1 MIYSR
6 IKSACLLGQADFCF
20 RLLLFGR
27 KIPSLERIDM
37 IYINIDDD
45 AFYDDA
51 VTIVRSFY
59 PRVDVKPARPISG
72 TSDVNNPA
80 TFNPIKE
87 VTVKLEEGDKLIE
100 IEAPDVTGLSKADA
114 HEKFK
119 VKLYK
124 QLEEKEGHGLPW
136 GNMTGVRPSK
146 IAYQMIVEGKSEE
159 EIIDFFTKEHFT
171 SLAKAKLAIEVAK
184 KEISLVSK
192 LDVKNGYSL
201 YIGIPF
207 CPSICLYCSFS
218 AYAYNAFIDRVEAYV
233 DALIHEITEVSKMM
247 KGKRLDTVYFG
258 GGTPTTLSPAQ
269 LDRVLTKLEECFDLE
284 NVLELT
290 VEAGRPDSITREKLE
305 VLRDHKVE
313 RISINPQTMNQ
324 ETLDLIG
331 RKHSVEDIKN
341 AYKLATELGFDN
353 INMDMILGLPGE
365 GPEEVKNTL
374 DTIKA
379 MNPSSLTVHSLALKR
394 SSRLNIYRDRY
405 KNLDF
410 KNTESIVNMT
420 EECAKDLGVEPY
432 YMYRQKNMAG
442 NFENVGYARPGKECI
457 YNILIMEEVQ
467 TIIACGAGASTKIVS
482 TNPVD
487 NSSLITRVENV
498 KNVDEYINRIDE
510 MIERKR
516 KELA

>member
-1 MIYSR
+1 
-6 IKSACLLGQADFCF
+6 
-20 RLLLFGR
+20 
-27 KIPSLERIDM
+27 M

-72 TSDVNNPA
+72 TSDINNPA

-87 VTVKLEEGDKLIE
+87 VTVTLNEGDRLIE

-124 QLEEKEGHGLPW
+124 QLEQKEGHGLPW

-146 IAYQMIVEGKSEE
+146 IAYQMIVDGKSEE
-159 EIIDFFTKEHFT
+159 EIIRFFTKEHFT
-171 SLAKAKLAIEVAK
+171 TLEKARLAIDVAK

-192 LDVKNGYSL
+192 IDVKNGYSL

-218 AYAYNAFIDRVEAYV
+218 AYAYKAYEDRVEQYV
-233 DALIHEITEVSKMM
+233 DALIKEISEVSKMM
-247 KGKRLDTVYFG
+247 DGKRLDTVYFG
-258 GGTPTTLSPAQ
+258 GGTPTTLSPDQ
-269 LDRVLTKLEECFDLE
+269 LDRILTCLEEKFDLD
-284 NVLELT
+284 NTIELT
-290 VEAGRPDSITREKLE
+290 VEAGRPDSITREKLQ
-305 VLRDHKVE
+305 VLKNHNVE

-331 RKHSVEDIKN
+331 RKHSVEDIKK
-341 AYKLATELGFDN
+341 AYELASEMGFDN
-353 INMDMILGLPGE
+353 INMDIILGLPGE
-365 GPEEVKNTL
+365 GPDEVANTVNI
-374 DTIKA
+374 IKDMKPA
-379 MNPSSLTVHSLALKR
+379 SLTVHSLAIKR

-410 KNTESIVNMT
+410 KNTESIIKMT
-420 EECAKDLGVEPY
+420 EECAKDLNVEPY

-442 NFENVGYARPGKECI
+442 NFENVGYAIPGKECI

-467 TIIACGAGASTKIVS
+467 SIIACGAGASTKIVR
-482 TNPVD
+482 TNEKD
-487 NSSLITRVENV
+487 GSSIITRVENV

-516 KELA
+516 KELK

>member
-1 MIYSR
+1 
-6 IKSACLLGQADFCF
+6 
-20 RLLLFGR
+20 
-27 KIPSLERIDM
+27 M

-72 TSDVNNPA
+72 TSDINNPA

-87 VTVKLEEGDKLIE
+87 VTVTLNEGDRLIE

-124 QLEEKEGHGLPW
+124 QLEQKEGHGLPW

-146 IAYQMIVEGKSEE
+146 IAYQMIVDGKSEE
-159 EIIDFFTKEHFT
+159 EIIRFFTKEHFT
-171 SLAKAKLAIEVAK
+171 TLEKARLAIDVAK

-192 LDVKNGYSL
+192 IDVKNGYSL

-218 AYAYNAFIDRVEAYV
+218 AYAYKAYEDRVEQYV
-233 DALIHEITEVSKMM
+233 DALIKEISEVSKMM
-247 KGKRLDTVYFG
+247 DGKRLDTVYFG
-258 GGTPTTLSPAQ
+258 GGTPTTLSPDQ
-269 LDRVLTKLEECFDLE
+269 LDRILTCLEEKFDLD
-284 NVLELT
+284 NTIELT
-290 VEAGRPDSITREKLE
+290 VEAGRPDSITREKLQ
-305 VLRDHKVE
+305 VLKNHNVE

-331 RKHSVEDIKN
+331 RKHSVEDIKK
-341 AYKLATELGFDN
+341 AYELASEMGFDN
-353 INMDMILGLPGE
+353 INMDIILGLPGE
-365 GPEEVKNTL
+365 GPDEVANTVNI
-374 DTIKA
+374 IKDMKPA
-379 MNPSSLTVHSLALKR
+379 SLTVHSLAIKR

-410 KNTESIVNMT
+410 KNTESIIKVT
-420 EECAKDLGVEPY
+420 EECAKDLNVEPY

-442 NFENVGYARPGKECI
+442 NFENVGYAIPGKECI

-467 TIIACGAGASTKIVS
+467 SIIACGAGASTKIVR
-482 TNPVD
+482 TNEKD
-487 NSSLITRVENV
+487 GSSIITRVENV

-516 KELA
+516 KELK

>member
-1 MIYSR
+1 
-6 IKSACLLGQADFCF
+6 
-20 RLLLFGR
+20 
-27 KIPSLERIDM
+27 M

-72 TSDVNNPA
+72 TSDINNPA

-87 VTVKLEEGDKLIE
+87 VTVTLNEGDRLIE

-124 QLEEKEGHGLPW
+124 QLEQKEGHGLPW

-146 IAYQMIVEGKSEE
+146 IAYQMIVDGKSEE
-159 EIIDFFTKEHFT
+159 EIIRFFTKEHFT
-171 SLAKAKLAIEVAK
+171 TLEKARLAIDVAK

-192 LDVKNGYSL
+192 IDVKNGYSL

-218 AYAYNAFIDRVEAYV
+218 AYAYKAYEDRVEQYV
-233 DALIHEITEVSKMM
+233 DALIKEISEVSKMM
-247 KGKRLDTVYFG
+247 DGKRLDTVYFG
-258 GGTPTTLSPAQ
+258 GGTPTTLSPDQ
-269 LDRVLTKLEECFDLE
+269 LDRILTCLEEKFDLD
-284 NVLELT
+284 NTIELT
-290 VEAGRPDSITREKLE
+290 VEAGRPDSITREKLQ
-305 VLRDHKVE
+305 VLKNHNVE

-324 ETLDLIG
+324 ETLNLIG
-331 RKHSVEDIKN
+331 RKHSVEDIKK
-341 AYKLATELGFDN
+341 AYELASEMGFDN
-353 INMDMILGLPGE
+353 INMDIILGLPGE
-365 GPEEVKNTL
+365 GPDEVANTVN
-374 DTIKA
+374 TIKDMKPA
-379 MNPSSLTVHSLALKR
+379 SLTVHSLAIKR

-410 KNTESIVNMT
+410 KNTESIIKMT
-420 EECAKDLGVEPY
+420 EECAKDLNVEPY

-442 NFENVGYARPGKECI
+442 NFENVGYAIPGKECI

-467 TIIACGAGASTKIVS
+467 SIIACGAGASTKIVR
-482 TNPVD
+482 TNEKD
-487 NSSLITRVENV
+487 GSSIITRVENV

-516 KELA
+516 KELK